1 MANVFLSGGHEEIE
15 TAILL
20 ENATQCDLGELN
32 RAYKN
37 AVAFTDGNKVF
48 VNSDDNLAKILPD
61 YNQGMLKWLLWH
73 EEYHKQLKHHRRF
86 FKYLDELRDCETID
100 EFHVTKDEVNI
111 IMDILVH
118 DSLAK
123 LFPELVP
130 TAVNNLAQMRNR
142 NSLGYTFKTNTLEE
156 MLKEY
161 SEYKHKDKDE
171 DKKKGDGE
179 GEGTPE
185 EKDGEGEGIGDKKTK
200 DKSDEPEDGEGEKGH
215 EDGGGRGHSK
225 GEDDAEPELKDT
237 SEPKSEPELEPEHD
251 KTDWSKLNDINT
263 KEFIGEY
270 ESESM
275 QEAIKELKNKKLKL
289 ARLTEKLNGLATT
302 TRVRTY
308 ARPSYIGVDKSIMLK
323 GRKPG
328 KTSLYLVFDAS
339 GSMGEE
345 LALFKKI
352 ISESIPH
359 AMTVPCEWF
368 SGDGETVSRNPE
380 GRSYDYY
387 KGTFKDIMP
396 VYATGGYSDDGDR
409 TIELCLKAEEK
420 GFTPIGVT
428 DGGGGIYEPKVL
440 KKLTRTVL
448 VGDNENWLR
457 KAKEINPRIE
467 TICIQ
472 KGGVFIMYSISK
484 DKGNN
489 QNIMLT
495 NAETKASVIIGKLT
509 MAIMGIL
516 EKEVE
521 FDESKEHT
529 IKLKDKWD
537 FTISDEAGKELAKMA
552 SPIKKPIRNQS
563 KTASEQTQSVQR
575 KKTKSGREV
584 VDVFDLIFGTN

>member
-1 MANVFLSGGHEEIE
+1 MANVFLNGGHEEIE

-32 RAYKN
+32 RAYRN

-73 EEYHKQLKHHRRF
+73 EEYHKQLKHHKRF
-86 FKYLDELRDCETID
+86 FKYLDELAKEED

-118 DSLAK
+118 DSLAR

-142 NSLGYTFKTNTLEE
+142 NSLSYTFKTYTLEE
-156 MLKEY
+156 MLQEY
-161 SEYKHKDKDE
+161 ADFKHKNE
-171 DKKKGDGE
+171 DE
-179 GEGTPE
+179 GEGGKGEDKERTE
-185 EKDGEGEGIGDKKTK
+185 ESEGEGKGIGDKK
-200 DKSDEPEDGEGEKGH
+200 SDTPTPDDGEGEKGH

-225 GEDDAEPELKDT
+225 GGDDTEPELKDA
-237 SEPKSEPELEPEHD
+237 SEPKSEPELKPEHD
-251 KTDWSKLNDINT
+251 KTDWSKLKDINT
-263 KEFIGEY
+263 KEFIDTDEA
-270 ESESM
+270 EHI

-308 ARPSYIGVDKSIMLK
+308 KMPSYISTNDGTLLK

-368 SGDGETVSRNPE
+368 SGDNEQVPRNPE

-409 TIELCLKAEEK
+409 TIELCLKAEER

-428 DGGGGIYEPKVL
+428 DGGGGIYEPEVL

-448 VGDNENWLR
+448 VGDNESWLR

-467 TICIQ
+467 TICI
-472 KGGVFIMYSISK
+472 
-484 DKGNN
+484 
-489 QNIMLT
+489 
-495 NAETKASVIIGKLT
+495 
-509 MAIMGIL
+509 
-516 EKEVE
+516 
-521 FDESKEHT
+521 
-529 IKLKDKWD
+529 
-537 FTISDEAGKELAKMA
+537 
-552 SPIKKPIRNQS
+552 
-563 KTASEQTQSVQR
+563 
-575 KKTKSGREV
+575 
-584 VDVFDLIFGTN
+584 

>member
-48 VNSDDNLAKILPD
+48 VNSDDNLAKILPAYD
-61 YNQGMLKWLLWH
+61 HTMLKWLLWH
-73 EEYHKQLKHHRRF
+73 EEYHKQLRHHNRF
-86 FKYLDELRDCETID
+86 FKFVEELSDKKTKET
-100 EFHVTKDEVNI
+100 FGLTKDEVNI

-118 DSLAK
+118 DSLAR

-142 NSLGYTFKTNTLEE
+142 NSLSYIFKTYTLEE
-156 MLKEY
+156 MLQEY
-161 SEYKHKDKDE
+161 ADFKHKNEDEGKGGEGE
-171 DKKKGDGE
+171 DKK
-179 GEGTPE
+179 GTE
-185 EKDGEGEGIGDKKTK
+185 ESEGEGEGIGDKKTK
-200 DKSDEPEDGEGEKGH
+200 DKSDEPDDGEGEKGH

-225 GEDDAEPELKDT
+225 GKDDTEPELKDT

-251 KTDWSKLNDINT
+251 KTDWSKLDDINT
-263 KEFIGEY
+263 KEFID
-270 ESESM
+270 SD
-275 QEAIKELKNKKLKL
+275 EADYIQDAIQELKNKKLKL
-289 ARLTEKLNGLATT
+289 ARLTETLNGLATT
-302 TRVRTY
+302 TRIRTY

-328 KTSLYLVFDAS
+328 RASLYLVFDAS

-359 AMTVPCEWF
+359 AMTVPTEWF
-368 SGDGETVSRNPE
+368 SGGGETVSRNPE

-409 TIELCLKAEEK
+409 TIELCLKAEER

-428 DGGGGIYEPKVL
+428 DGGGGIYEPEVL

-448 VGDNENWLR
+448 VGDNESWLR
-457 KAKEINPRIE
+457 KAKEINPRIQ
-467 TICIQ
+467 TICI
-472 KGGVFIMYSISK
+472 
-484 DKGNN
+484 
-489 QNIMLT
+489 
-495 NAETKASVIIGKLT
+495 
-509 MAIMGIL
+509 
-516 EKEVE
+516 
-521 FDESKEHT
+521 
-529 IKLKDKWD
+529 
-537 FTISDEAGKELAKMA
+537 
-552 SPIKKPIRNQS
+552 
-563 KTASEQTQSVQR
+563 
-575 KKTKSGREV
+575 
-584 VDVFDLIFGTN
+584 

>member
-1 MANVFLSGGHEEIE
+1 MANVFLNGGHEEIE

-73 EEYHKQLKHHRRF
+73 EEYHKQLKHHKRF
-86 FKYLDELRDCETID
+86 FKYLDELAKEED

-118 DSLAK
+118 DSLAR

-142 NSLGYTFKTNTLEE
+142 NSLSYTFKTYTLEE
-156 MLKEY
+156 MLQEY
-161 SEYKHKDKDE
+161 ADFKHKNEDE
-171 DKKKGDGE
+171 GKGDEGE
-179 GEGTPE
+179 GEDKERTE
-185 EKDGEGEGIGDKKTK
+185 ESEGEGEGIGDKK
-200 DKSDEPEDGEGEKGH
+200 SDTPTPDDGEGEKGH
-215 EDGGGRGHSK
+215 EDGGDRGHSK
-225 GEDDAEPELKDT
+225 GKDDAEPELKDA

-251 KTDWSKLNDINT
+251 KTDWSKLEDINT
-263 KEFIGEY
+263 KEFIDTDEA
-270 ESESM
+270 EHI

-328 KTSLYLVFDAS
+328 RASLYLVFDAS

-359 AMTVPCEWF
+359 AMTVPTEWF
-368 SGDGETVSRNPE
+368 SGDGETVPRNPE
-380 GRSYDYY
+380 GRNYDYY

-428 DGGGGIYEPKVL
+428 DGGGGIYEPEVL

-448 VGDNENWLR
+448 VVPSHESDWIKLV
-457 KAKEINPRIE
+457 KSINPRVQIIE
-467 TICIQ
+467 
-472 KGGVFIMYSISK
+472 V
-484 DKGNN
+484 
-489 QNIMLT
+489 
-495 NAETKASVIIGKLT
+495 
-509 MAIMGIL
+509 
-516 EKEVE
+516 
-521 FDESKEHT
+521 
-529 IKLKDKWD
+529 
-537 FTISDEAGKELAKMA
+537 
-552 SPIKKPIRNQS
+552 
-563 KTASEQTQSVQR
+563 
-575 KKTKSGREV
+575 
-584 VDVFDLIFGTN
+584 

>member
-20 ENATQCDLGELN
+20 EKATQCDLGELN

-142 NSLGYTFKTNTLEE
+142 NSLKYTFKTNTLEE
-156 MLKEY
+156 MLQEY
-161 SEYKHKDKDE
+161 ADYKHTDE
-171 DKKKGDGE
+171 DKKE

-185 EKDGEGEGIGDKKTK
+185 EKDGEGEGTGDTSSKEEKKDTTDSGK
-200 DKSDEPEDGEGEKGH
+200 GERGH
-215 EDGGGRGHSK
+215 EDGGGKGHGK
-225 GEDDAEPELKDT
+225 GEDESEPEMED
-237 SEPKSEPELEPEHD
+237 SPAPKSEPELEPEHD
-251 KTDWSKLNDINT
+251 KTDWSKLEEINT
-263 KEFIGEY
+263 EEFIDSNEADY
-270 ESESM
+270 I
-275 QEAIKELKNKKLKL
+275 QDAIKELKNKKLKL
-289 ARLTEKLNGLATT
+289 ARLTETLNGLATT
-302 TRVRTY
+302 TRIRTY

-328 KTSLYLVFDAS
+328 RASLYLVFDAS

-359 AMTVPCEWF
+359 AMTVPTEWF
-368 SGDGETVSRNPE
+368 SGGGQTISHNPE
-380 GRSYDYY
+380 GRNYDYY
-387 KGTFKDIMP
+387 KGTFKDIMS
-396 VYATGGYSDDGDR
+396 VYASSGYSDDGDR

-428 DGGGGIYEPKVL
+428 DGGGGIYEPEVL

-448 VGDNENWLR
+448 VGDNKRWLE
-457 KAKEINPRIE
+457 KAREINPRIQ
-467 TICIQ
+467 TICI
-472 KGGVFIMYSISK
+472 
-484 DKGNN
+484 
-489 QNIMLT
+489 
-495 NAETKASVIIGKLT
+495 
-509 MAIMGIL
+509 
-516 EKEVE
+516 
-521 FDESKEHT
+521 
-529 IKLKDKWD
+529 
-537 FTISDEAGKELAKMA
+537 
-552 SPIKKPIRNQS
+552 
-563 KTASEQTQSVQR
+563 
-575 KKTKSGREV
+575 
-584 VDVFDLIFGTN
+584 

>member
-1 MANVFLSGGHEEIE
+1 MNNMANVFLSGGHEEIE

-20 ENATQCDLGELN
+20 EKATQCDLGELN

-142 NSLGYTFKTNTLEE
+142 NSLSYTFKTYTLEE
-156 MLKEY
+156 MLQEY
-161 SEYKHKDKDE
+161 ADFKHKNEDEGEGGEGE
-171 DKKKGDGE
+171 DKK
-179 GEGTPE
+179 GTE
-185 EKDGEGEGIGDKKTK
+185 ESEGEGEGIGDKK
-200 DKSDEPEDGEGEKGH
+200 SDTPTPDDGEGEKGH
-215 EDGGGRGHSK
+215 EDGGSRGHSK
-225 GEDDAEPELKDT
+225 GGDDAEPELKDA

-251 KTDWSKLNDINT
+251 KTDWSKLDDINT
-263 KEFIGEY
+263 KEFIDSDEADY
-270 ESESM
+270 I
-275 QEAIKELKNKKLKL
+275 QDAIKELKNKKLKL
-289 ARLTEKLNGLATT
+289 ARLTETLNGLATT
-302 TRVRTY
+302 TRIRTY

-328 KTSLYLVFDAS
+328 RASLYLVFDAS

-359 AMTVPCEWF
+359 AMTVPTEWF
-368 SGDGETVSRNPE
+368 SGGGETVSRNPE
-380 GRSYDYY
+380 GRSHDYY

-396 VYATGGYSDDGDR
+396 VYATNGYSDDGDR

-428 DGGGGIYEPKVL
+428 DGGGGIYEPEIL

-448 VGDNENWLR
+448 VGDNESWLA
-457 KAKEINPRIE
+457 KAREINPRIQ
-467 TICIQ
+467 TI
-472 KGGVFIMYSISK
+472 
-484 DKGNN
+484 
-489 QNIMLT
+489 
-495 NAETKASVIIGKLT
+495 
-509 MAIMGIL
+509 GI
-516 EKEVE
+516 
-521 FDESKEHT
+521 
-529 IKLKDKWD
+529 
-537 FTISDEAGKELAKMA
+537 
-552 SPIKKPIRNQS
+552 
-563 KTASEQTQSVQR
+563 
-575 KKTKSGREV
+575 
-584 VDVFDLIFGTN
+584 

>member
-185 EKDGEGEGIGDKKTK
+185 ESEGEGEGIGDKKTK

-225 GEDDAEPELKDT
+225 GEDDTEPELKDA

-251 KTDWSKLNDINT
+251 KTDWSKLDDINT
-263 KEFIGEY
+263 KEFIDRD
-270 ESESM
+270 ESESI
-275 QEAIKELKNKKLKL
+275 QEAIKELRNKKLKL

-302 TRVRTY
+302 TRIRTY

-359 AMTVPCEWF
+359 AMTVPTEWF
-368 SGDGETVSRNPE
+368 SGGGETISHNPE
-380 GRSYDYY
+380 GRGYDYY

-396 VYATGGYSDDGDR
+396 VYATGGYNDDGDR

-428 DGGGGIYEPKVL
+428 DGGGGIYEPEVL

-448 VGDNENWLR
+448 VGDNKSWLR

-467 TICIQ
+467 TICI
-472 KGGVFIMYSISK
+472 
-484 DKGNN
+484 
-489 QNIMLT
+489 
-495 NAETKASVIIGKLT
+495 
-509 MAIMGIL
+509 
-516 EKEVE
+516 
-521 FDESKEHT
+521 
-529 IKLKDKWD
+529 
-537 FTISDEAGKELAKMA
+537 
-552 SPIKKPIRNQS
+552 
-563 KTASEQTQSVQR
+563 
-575 KKTKSGREV
+575 
-584 VDVFDLIFGTN
+584 

>member
-20 ENATQCDLGELN
+20 EKATQCDLGELN
-32 RAYKN
+32 RAYRN

-73 EEYHKQLKHHRRF
+73 EEYHRQLKHHKRF
-86 FKYLDELRDCETID
+86 FKYLDELKDCETID

-123 LFPELVP
+123 LFPELVE

-161 SEYKHKDKDE
+161 SEYKHKDEDGKGEGTPEDE
-171 DKKKGDGE
+171 DGE

-185 EKDGEGEGIGDKKTK
+185 DEDGEDVGDKETK
-200 DKSDEPEDGEGEKGH
+200 DKSDESDTKGKKGH
-215 EDGGGRGHSK
+215 KEGGGRGHSE
-225 GEDDAEPELKDT
+225 GEDESEPEMEDST
-237 SEPKSEPELEPEHD
+237 APKSEPESEHD
-251 KTDWSKLNDINT
+251 KTDWSKLDDINT
-263 KEFIGEY
+263 KEFIDSKEADY
-270 ESESM
+270 I
-275 QEAIKELKNKKLKL
+275 QDAIKELKNKKLKL
-289 ARLTEKLNGLATT
+289 ARLTETLNGLATT
-302 TRVRTY
+302 TRIRTY
-308 ARPSYIGVDKSIMLK
+308 ARPSYIGVNKSIMLK

-328 KTSLYLVFDAS
+328 RASLYLVFDAS

-359 AMTVPCEWF
+359 AMTVPTEWF
-368 SGDGETVSRNPE
+368 SGGGQTISRNPE
-380 GRSYDYY
+380 GKNHDYY

-396 VYATGGYSDDGDR
+396 VYATGGYNDDGDR

-428 DGGGGIYEPKVL
+428 DGGGGIYKPEVL
-440 KKLTRTVL
+440 KKLTKTVL
-448 VGDNENWLR
+448 VGDNERWL
-457 KAKEINPRIE
+457 AKVREINPRIQ
-467 TICIQ
+467 TICI
-472 KGGVFIMYSISK
+472 
-484 DKGNN
+484 
-489 QNIMLT
+489 
-495 NAETKASVIIGKLT
+495 
-509 MAIMGIL
+509 
-516 EKEVE
+516 
-521 FDESKEHT
+521 
-529 IKLKDKWD
+529 
-537 FTISDEAGKELAKMA
+537 
-552 SPIKKPIRNQS
+552 
-563 KTASEQTQSVQR
+563 
-575 KKTKSGREV
+575 
-584 VDVFDLIFGTN
+584 

>member
-20 ENATQCDLGELN
+20 EKATQCDLGELN

-37 AVAFTDGNKVF
+37 AVAFTDGSKVF
-48 VNSDDNLAKILPD
+48 VNSDDNLARILPD

-100 EFHVTKDEVNI
+100 KFHVTKDEVNI

-161 SEYKHKDKDE
+161 ADYKHTDEDE

-185 EKDGEGEGIGDKKTK
+185 EKDGEGEGTGDTSSKEEKKDTTDSGK
-200 DKSDEPEDGEGEKGH
+200 GERGH
-215 EDGGGRGHSK
+215 EDGGGRGHGKNKDES
-225 GEDDAEPELKDT
+225 EPEMED
-237 SEPKSEPELEPEHD
+237 SPAPKSEPELEPEHD
-251 KTDWSKLNDINT
+251 KTDWSKLDDINPE
-263 KEFIGEY
+263 EFIDSNEADY
-270 ESESM
+270 I
-275 QEAIKELKNKKLKL
+275 QDAIKELKNKKLKL
-289 ARLTEKLNGLATT
+289 ARLTETLNGLATT
-302 TRVRTY
+302 TRIRTY

-328 KTSLYLVFDAS
+328 RASLYLVFDAS

-359 AMTVPCEWF
+359 AMTVPTEWF
-368 SGDGETVSRNPE
+368 SGGGQTISHNPE
-380 GRSYDYY
+380 GRNYDYY
-387 KGTFKDIMP
+387 KGTFKDIMS
-396 VYATGGYSDDGDR
+396 VYASSGYGDDGDR

-428 DGGGGIYEPKVL
+428 DGGGGIHEPEVL

-448 VGDNENWLR
+448 VVPSHKDNWIKLV
-457 KAKEINPRIE
+457 KSINPRVQIIE
-467 TICIQ
+467 
-472 KGGVFIMYSISK
+472 V
-484 DKGNN
+484 
-489 QNIMLT
+489 
-495 NAETKASVIIGKLT
+495 
-509 MAIMGIL
+509 
-516 EKEVE
+516 
-521 FDESKEHT
+521 
-529 IKLKDKWD
+529 
-537 FTISDEAGKELAKMA
+537 
-552 SPIKKPIRNQS
+552 
-563 KTASEQTQSVQR
+563 
-575 KKTKSGREV
+575 
-584 VDVFDLIFGTN
+584 

>member
-1 MANVFLSGGHEEIE
+1 MANVFLNGGHEEIE

-37 AVAFTDGNKVF
+37 AVAFTDGSKVF
-48 VNSDDNLAKILPD
+48 VNSDDNLARILPD

-73 EEYHKQLKHHRRF
+73 EEYHKQLKHHKRF
-86 FKYLDELRDCETID
+86 FNYLDELRACETID

-123 LFPELVP
+123 LFPELVE

-161 SEYKHKDKDE
+161 SEYKHKDE
-171 DKKKGDGE
+171 GDGEGE

-185 EKDGEGEGIGDKKTK
+185 EKDGEGIGDKETK
-200 DKSDEPEDGEGEKGH
+200 DKSDEPDTKGKKGH
-215 EDGGGRGHSK
+215 EEGGGRGHSG
-225 GEDDAEPELKDT
+225 GEDESEPEVED
-237 SEPKSEPELEPEHD
+237 SPAPKSEPEPEHD
-251 KTDWSKLNDINT
+251 KTDWSKLDNINT
-263 KEFIGEY
+263 KEFIDSDEADY
-270 ESESM
+270 I
-275 QEAIKELKNKKLKL
+275 QDAIKELKNKKLKL
-289 ARLTEKLNGLATT
+289 ARLTETLNGLATT
-302 TRVRTY
+302 TRIRTY

-328 KTSLYLVFDAS
+328 RASLYLVFDAS

-352 ISESIPH
+352 INESIPH
-359 AMTVPCEWF
+359 AMTVPTEWF
-368 SGDGETVSRNPE
+368 SGGGGATSRNPE

-428 DGGGGIYEPKVL
+428 DGGGGIYEPEVL
-440 KKLTRTVL
+440 KKLTKTVL
-448 VGDNENWLR
+448 VGDNERWLEKVR
-457 KAKEINPRIE
+457 EINPRIQ

-472 KGGVFIMYSISK
+472 KGSDNMYRINK

-495 NAETKASVIIGKLT
+495 NVEAKASVMIGKLST
-509 MAIMGIL
+509 TIMSML
-516 EKEVE
+516 EKEVK
-521 FDESKEHT
+521 FDTGKGDDT
-529 IKLKDKWD
+529 GIKLKDKWD
-537 FTISDEAGKELAKMA
+537 FTVSDETGKELASMA

-563 KTASEQTQSVQR
+563 KTASEQAQSIQR

>member
-1 MANVFLSGGHEEIE
+1 MANVFLNGGHEEIE

-37 AVAFTDGNKVF
+37 AVAFTDGSKVF
-48 VNSDDNLAKILPD
+48 VNSDDNLARILPD

-73 EEYHKQLKHHRRF
+73 EEYHKQLKHHKRF
-86 FKYLDELRDCETID
+86 FKYLNELRHLDELRACETTD
-100 EFHVTKDEVNI
+100 EFHLTKNEVNI

-123 LFPELVP
+123 LFPELVE

-161 SEYKHKDKDE
+161 SEYKHKDE
-171 DKKKGDGE
+171 GDGEGE

-185 EKDGEGEGIGDKKTK
+185 EKDGEGIGDKETK
-200 DKSDEPEDGEGEKGH
+200 GKSDESDTKGKKGH
-215 EDGGGRGHSK
+215 EEGGSRGHSE
-225 GEDDAEPELKDT
+225 GEDESEPEVEDSLA
-237 SEPKSEPELEPEHD
+237 PKSEPELEPEHD
-251 KTDWSKLNDINT
+251 KTDWSKLDDINT
-263 KEFIGEY
+263 KEFIDSDEADY
-270 ESESM
+270 I
-275 QEAIKELKNKKLKL
+275 QDAIKELKNKKLKL
-289 ARLTEKLNGLATT
+289 AKLTETLNGLATT
-302 TRVRTY
+302 TRIRTY

-328 KTSLYLVFDAS
+328 RTSLYLVFDAS

-359 AMTVPCEWF
+359 AMTVPTEWF
-368 SGDGETVSRNPE
+368 SGGGGATSRNPE

-409 TIELCLKAEEK
+409 TIALCLKAEEK

-428 DGGGGIYEPKVL
+428 DGGGGIYEPEVL

-448 VGDNENWLR
+448 VGDNERWLA
-457 KAKEINPRIE
+457 KAREINPRIQ
-467 TICIQ
+467 TICI
-472 KGGVFIMYSISK
+472 
-484 DKGNN
+484 
-489 QNIMLT
+489 
-495 NAETKASVIIGKLT
+495 
-509 MAIMGIL
+509 
-516 EKEVE
+516 
-521 FDESKEHT
+521 
-529 IKLKDKWD
+529 
-537 FTISDEAGKELAKMA
+537 
-552 SPIKKPIRNQS
+552 
-563 KTASEQTQSVQR
+563 
-575 KKTKSGREV
+575 
-584 VDVFDLIFGTN
+584 

>member
-37 AVAFTDGNKVF
+37 AVAFTDGSKVF

-86 FKYLDELRDCETID
+86 FKYLDELRNCETID

-161 SEYKHKDKDE
+161 SEYKHKDEDEDE
-171 DKKKGDGE
+171 DKKKSDGEGEGTPEEKDGE

-185 EKDGEGEGIGDKKTK
+185 EKDGEGEGIGDKETK
-200 DKSDEPEDGEGEKGH
+200 GKSDEPDTKGEKGH
-215 EDGGGRGHSK
+215 EDGGSRGHSG
-225 GEDDAEPELKDT
+225 GEDESEPEMED
-237 SEPKSEPELEPEHD
+237 SPAPKSEPELEPEHD
-251 KTDWSKLNDINT
+251 KTDWSKLDDINP
-263 KEFIGEY
+263 KEFI
-270 ESESM
+270 SEN
-275 QEAIKELKNKKLKL
+275 EADYIQDAIQELKNKKLKL
-289 ARLTEKLNGLATT
+289 AKLTETLNGLATT
-302 TRVRTY
+302 TKIRTY
-308 ARPSYIGVDKSIMLK
+308 ARPSYIGVSKDIMLK
-323 GRKPG
+323 GKKPG
-328 KTSLYLVFDAS
+328 RASLYLVFDAS

-359 AMTVPCEWF
+359 AMTVPTEWF
-368 SGDGETVSRNPE
+368 SGGGGTVSRNPE

-409 TIELCLKAEEK
+409 TIALCLKAEEK

-428 DGGGGIYEPKVL
+428 DGGGGIYEPEVL

-448 VGDNENWLR
+448 VVPSHRHKNDWIKLV
-457 KAKEINPRIE
+457 KSINPRVQIIE
-467 TICIQ
+467 
-472 KGGVFIMYSISK
+472 V
-484 DKGNN
+484 
-489 QNIMLT
+489 
-495 NAETKASVIIGKLT
+495 
-509 MAIMGIL
+509 
-516 EKEVE
+516 
-521 FDESKEHT
+521 
-529 IKLKDKWD
+529 
-537 FTISDEAGKELAKMA
+537 
-552 SPIKKPIRNQS
+552 
-563 KTASEQTQSVQR
+563 
-575 KKTKSGREV
+575 
-584 VDVFDLIFGTN
+584 